1 MRVYVLHFASP
12 GQMTR
17 AFDRIIASDRVASC
31 MVEANEVRLRF
42 LAPQPVADALV
53 QRVYLEGGLTWCSRH
68 DLRDQ
73 PALEPVRIRPVA

>member
-12 GQMTR
+12 GLMTL

-31 MVEANEVRLRF
+31 MVEPNEVRLRF
-42 LAPQPVADALV
+42 LAPARVADALV

-68 DLRDQ
+68 DLREQ
-73 PALEPVRIRPVA
+73 PAVEPVPIRPVA

>member
-17 AFDRIIASDRVASC
+17 AFDRILASDRVDSC
-31 MVEANEVRLRF
+31 MVEPNQARLRF
-42 LAPQPVADALV
+42 LAPPRVADALV
-53 QRVYLEGGLTWCSRH
+53 QRVYLEGGLTWCTRH

-73 PALEPVRIRPVA
+73 LDAEPVPIRPVA